1 MAKNLLIVESPA
13 KAKTIEGYLGK
24 DFLVKS
30 SYGHI
35 RDLVKGDMG
44 IDIANNFSQTY
55 EVPADKRQV
64 VAELKK
70 LAKEAEM
77 VWLASDE
84 DREGEAISWHLFETL
99 GLKEAKT
106 KRIVFHEITKPA
118 ILKAIETPRTI
129 DYNLVHAQQA
139 RRVLDRLVGFELSPV
154 LWKKI
159 KPSLSAGRV
168 QSVAVR
174 LIVERE
180 VNKFNAV
187 AAYKISAQFLTGKGK
202 ELVKAELPHRF
213 EKEADAEK
221 FVYDCVEATFAVD
234 SLETKPAKRN
244 PAAPFTTSTLQQEAS
259 RKLGYSVSRTMQI
272 AQRLYESGRITYM
285 RTDSVNLSETALQA
299 AAAEIN
305 SAWGEKY
312 HHLRVYKTK
321 SAGAQEAHEAIRP
334 TYFSHHTVPGD
345 SSEQRLYEL
354 IWKRAIASQMSEA
367 LFEKTTAQISI
378 SKRSERLIAE
388 GEVLKFDGFLKV
400 YLESSD
406 DDDVDDA
413 EKAGMLPPLAK
424 GQELYVKELNAT
436 QRFSRPPARYTE
448 ASLVKKLEELG
459 IGRPSTYAP
468 TISTIQNRGYV
479 VKEERDGKQRSFT
492 AITLSNGEVSKQI
505 KTEITGAEKGKLFP
519 TDIGEVV
526 NDFLVEHFKGIV
538 DFNFTANVEKE
549 FDEIAQGLQEW
560 TKMLHSFYTPFHI
573 EVESTLENADRAN
586 GERLLGIDP
595 VSGKNVYAKVGKFG
609 PLVQIGQNDDD
620 EKPKYASLAK
630 SQSVGT
636 VTLEDALEQF
646 KLPFQ
651 LEDYDGKEVSVGV
664 GRFGPYVKW
673 GEAYISVPK
682 NEDPLT
688 IDRDRA
694 IELIEEKVTADA
706 PIAQFQDL
714 PVTKGTGRFGPFIK
728 WNDLFINVPKAYDF
742 ENLKA
747 SDIDELINKKLEKE
761 ANRFIQQWE
770 TDKIAIENGRWGPF
784 IRFGK
789 EMLKLRKNPATNDKY
804 TPEELAT
811 LTLEDV
817 KKLIVE
823 QVPNAFEPKTKKAAV
838 KKAGTVA
845 KKAGTVAKKTA
856 PKKPSAKKAVAKK

>member
-44 IDIANNFSQTY
+44 IDISNNFAQTY
-55 EVPADKRQV
+55 EVPSDKKQV

-70 LAKEAEM
+70 LAKDAEM

-84 DREGEAISWHLFETL
+84 DREGEAISWHLYETL
-99 GLKEAKT
+99 GLKENKT

-118 ILKAIETPRTI
+118 ILKAIETPRSI
-129 DYNLVHAQQA
+129 DYNLVYAQQA

-174 LIVERE
+174 LIVDRERE
-180 VNKFNAV
+180 VNKFNA
-187 AAYKISAQFLTGKGK
+187 AAAFKITAEFSTGNGK
-202 ELVKAELPHRF
+202 ELVKAELPQRF

-221 FVYDCVEATFAVD
+221 FLNDCVGAGFSVD

-299 AAAEIN
+299 AAAEIK
-305 SAWGEKY
+305 SAYGDKY
-312 HHLRVYKTK
+312 HQPRTYKTK

-334 TYFSHHTVPGD
+334 TYFNHHTVTGD

-367 LFEKTTAQISI
+367 LFEKTTAQIAVSTR
-378 SKRSERLIAE
+378 KEQLTAE
-388 GEVLKFDGFLKV
+388 GEVMKFDGFLKV

-406 DDDVDDA
+406 EEDPEDS
-413 EKAGMLPPLAK
+413 EGNNMLPPLSR
-424 GQELYVKELNAT
+424 GQELTLRVMNAT
-436 QRFSRPPARYTE
+436 ERFSRPPARYTE

-479 VKEERDGKQRSFT
+479 VKEDRDGRQRSFG
-492 AITLSNGEVSKQI
+492 AIELINGVVTKKT
-505 KTEITGAEKGKLFP
+505 KTEITGAEKSKLFP

-538 DFNFTANVEKE
+538 DFNFTASVEKE

-560 TKMLHSFYTPFHI
+560 TKMLHSFYTPFHL
-573 EVESTLENADRAN
+573 EVETTLETADRAN
-586 GERLLGIDP
+586 GERLLGVDP
-595 VSGKNVYAKVGKFG
+595 TTGKNVYTKVGRFG
-609 PLVQIGQNDDD
+609 PLVQIGENDDE
-620 EKPKYASLAK
+620 EKPRYASLAK

-636 VTLEDALEQF
+636 VTLEEALEQF

-651 LEDYDGKEVSVGV
+651 LEDYQGKEVSVGV

-673 GEAYISVPK
+673 GETYISIPK
-682 NEDPLT
+682 NEDPLSV
-688 IDRDRA
+688 DQSRA
-694 IELIEEKVTADA
+694 IEIISEKITADA
-706 PIAQFQDL
+706 PVAHYQGM

-728 WNDLFINVPKAYDF
+728 WNDLFINVPKAYNFDQLSQV
-742 ENLKA
+742 E
-747 SDIDELINKKLEKE
+747 IEELIGKKIEKE
-761 ANRFIQQWE
+761 ANRFIQQWTAE
-770 TDKIAIENGRWGPF
+770 KIAIENGRWGPF

-804 TPEELAT
+804 TPEELASIS
-811 LTLEDV
+811 LDEV

-823 QVPNAFEPKTKKAAV
+823 QVPNAFEPKKASAKKAAGTKTAV
-838 KKAGTVA
+838 KKKAPAKKTVA
-845 KKAGTVAKKTA
+845 KK
-856 PKKPSAKKAVAKK
+856 

>member
-44 IDIANNFSQTY
+44 IDITNNFAQTY
-55 EVPADKRQV
+55 EVPADKKQV

-84 DREGEAISWHLFETL
+84 DREGEAISWHLYETL
-99 GLKEAKT
+99 GLKENKT

-118 ILKAIETPRTI
+118 ILKAIDTPRTI

-174 LIVERE
+174 LIVDRERE
-180 VNKFNAV
+180 VNKFNAA
-187 AAYKISAQFLTGKGK
+187 AAYKITAQFLTGKGK
-202 ELVKAELPHRF
+202 ELVKAELPQRF
-213 EKEADAEK
+213 EKEADAEA
-221 FVYDCVEATFAVD
+221 FLNDCVNAGFSVD

-299 AAAEIN
+299 AAAEIK
-305 SAWGEKY
+305 SAYGDKY

-334 TYFSHHTVPGD
+334 TYFNHHTVPGD

-367 LFEKTTAQISI
+367 LFEKTTAQIAI
-378 SKRSERLIAE
+378 STRKENLIAE
-388 GEVLKFDGFLKV
+388 GEVMKFDGFLKV

-406 DDDVDDA
+406 EDDADDA
-413 EKAGMLPPLAK
+413 ENAGLLPPLVR
-424 GQELYVKELNAT
+424 GQELTLREMNAT
-436 QRFSRPPARYTE
+436 ERFSRPPARYTE

-479 VKEERDGKQRSFT
+479 VKEDRDGRQRSFGSIVL
-492 AITLSNGEVSKQI
+492 AAGKVVKQT
-505 KTEITGAEKGKLFP
+505 KSEITGAEKGKLFP

-573 EVESTLENADRAN
+573 EVETTLETADRAN

-595 VSGKNVYAKVGKFG
+595 ATGKNVYTKVGRFG
-609 PLVQIGQNDDD
+609 PLVQIGENDDE
-620 EKPKYASLAK
+620 EKPRYASLAK

-636 VTLEDALEQF
+636 VTLEQALEQF
-646 KLPFQ
+646 KLPFS
-651 LEDYDGKEVSVGV
+651 LEDYQGKEVAVGV

-673 GEAYISVPK
+673 GDAYISVPK

-688 IDRDRA
+688 IDQARA
-694 IELIEEKVTADA
+694 IEIIGEKITADA
-706 PIAQFQDL
+706 PVAHYEGL

-728 WNDLFINVPKAYDF
+728 WNDLFINVPKAYNF
-742 ENLKA
+742 EYLREQ
-747 SDIDELINKKLEKE
+747 DIEELILKKLDKE

-770 TDKIAIENGRWGPF
+770 SEKIAIENGRWGPF

-804 TPEELAT
+804 TPEELASIA
-811 LTLEDV
+811 LEDV

-823 QVPNAFEPKTKKAAV
+823 QVPGAFEPKAKKAAAKKTGAATKKAPAR
-838 KKAGTVA
+838 
-845 KKAGTVAKKTA
+845 
-856 PKKPSAKKAVAKK
+856 KKAVAKK

>member
-44 IDIANNFSQTY
+44 IDISNNFAQTY
-55 EVPADKRQV
+55 EVPSDKKQV

-70 LAKEAEM
+70 LAKDAEM

-84 DREGEAISWHLFETL
+84 DREGEAISWHLYETL
-99 GLKEAKT
+99 GLKADKT

-118 ILKAIETPRTI
+118 ILKAIETPRSI
-129 DYNLVHAQQA
+129 DYNLVNAQQA

-174 LIVERE
+174 LIVDRERE
-180 VNKFNAV
+180 VNKFDAS
-187 AAYKISAQFLTGKGK
+187 AAYKITAEFSTGNAR
-202 ELVKAELPHRF
+202 ELVKAELPQRF
-213 EKEADAEK
+213 EKVADAEK
-221 FVYDCVEATFAVD
+221 FLNDCIGAGFSID
-234 SLETKPAKRN
+234 NLETKPAKRN

-299 AAAEIN
+299 AAAEIK
-305 SAWGEKY
+305 SAYGDKY
-312 HHLRVYKTK
+312 HQPRTYKTK

-334 TYFSHHTVPGD
+334 TYFNHHTVPGD

-367 LFEKTTAQISI
+367 MFEKTTAQIAVSTR
-378 SKRSERLIAE
+378 KEHLIAE

-406 DDDVDDA
+406 DDDA
-413 EKAGMLPPLAK
+413 EDSEGNTMLPPLSR
-424 GQELYVKELNAT
+424 GQALTLKVMNAT
-436 QRFSRPPARYTE
+436 ERFSRPPARYTE

-479 VKEERDGKQRSFT
+479 VKEDRDGRQRSFG
-492 AITLSNGEVSKQI
+492 AIELANGKVTKRT
-505 KTEITGAEKGKLFP
+505 KTEITGAEKSKLFP

-573 EVESTLENADRAN
+573 EVETTLETADRAN
-586 GERLLGIDP
+586 GERLLGVDP
-595 VSGKNVYAKVGKFG
+595 ATGKNVYTKVGRFG
-609 PLVQIGQNDDD
+609 PLVQIGENDDE
-620 EKPKYASLAK
+620 EKPRYASLSK

-636 VTLEDALEQF
+636 VTLEEALEQF

-651 LEDYDGKEVSVGV
+651 LEDYQGKEVSVGV

-673 GEAYISVPK
+673 GDVYISIPK
-682 NEDPLT
+682 NEEPLSV
-688 IDRDRA
+688 DQARA
-694 IELIEEKVTADA
+694 IEIIDEKITADA
-706 PIAQFQDL
+706 PVAHFEGM

-728 WNDLFINVPKAYDF
+728 WNDLFINVPKAYNFDK
-742 ENLKA
+742 L
-747 SDIDELINKKLEKE
+747 SQTDIEELIGKKIEKE
-761 ANRFIQQWE
+761 ANRFIQQWTAE
-770 TDKIAIENGRWGPF
+770 KIAIENGRWGPF

-789 EMLKLRKNPATNDKY
+789 EMLKLRKNPVTNDKY
-804 TPEELAT
+804 TPEELASIS
-811 LTLEDV
+811 LDDV
-817 KKLIVE
+817 KKLIIE
-823 QVPNAFEPKTKKAAV
+823 QVPNAFEPKKAS
-838 KKAGTVA
+838 A
-845 KKAGTVAKKTA
+845 KKATGTKAAAKKKA
-856 PKKPSAKKAVAKK
+856 PAKKAVAKK